1 MHEVSIALS
10 LLDLI
15 TAQCKKEGYHSIG
28 SVRLRIGRASGIL
41 PDALLFAFDAI
52 KADTFARDAVLVVD
66 NVSLGGICTQCS
78 SEFEVEEA
86 YVLECPK
93 CGSGSFRINKGYELD
108 IVEME
113 VN

>member
-1 MHEVSIALS
+1 MHEASIALS

-15 TAQCKKEGYHSIG
+15 TTQCKKEGYHSVG

-41 PDALLFAFDAI
+41 PEALLFAFDAI
-52 KADTFARDAVLVVD
+52 KAETTARDAVLVID
-66 NVSLGGICTQCS
+66 TISLGGICSECS
-78 SEFEVEEA
+78 SPFEVDEA

>member
-15 TAQCKKEGYHSIG
+15 TAQCKKEGYHSVG

-41 PDALLFAFDAI
+41 PEALLFAFDAI
-52 KADTFARDAVLVVD
+52 KSDTAARDAVLVVD
-66 NVSLGGICTQCS
+66 TVSLGGICSECS
-78 SEFEVEEA
+78 SPFEVDEA